1 MGAILDVLG
10 ALMIGTML
18 LLMMISFQFQLQDTA
33 NRSMF
38 TASMIDHMD
47 TAATKINAVVAL
59 AGIGYPPGQTVI
71 TAGSSTLKFRSYWN
85 YESDQITA
93 SPVTIE
99 IGLSNTTT
107 GVGKALTIKQNDVL
121 LSDLGYILWVESLSF
136 RYYTVDG
143 NLTTTPAAVRS
154 AEAWLTFR
162 RDAPNPNAPILRTKL
177 QVKCFFMNAYM
188 RDGT

>member
-33 NRSMF
+33 NRAMY

-47 TAATKINAVVAL
+47 TAATKINSVIAL
-59 AGIGYPPGQTVI
+59 AGIGYPPGQTVV
-71 TAGSSTLKFRSYWN
+71 TAGTNRLVFNTYWN
-85 YESDQITA
+85 YDLNQITPV
-93 SPVTIE
+93 PVTIE
-99 IGLSNTTT
+99 IGISSTTT
-107 GVGKALTIKQNDVL
+107 GVGKALTIRQNGTL
-121 LSDLGYILWVESLSF
+121 LNDLGYILWVEDLAF
-136 RYYTVDG
+136 RYFNRDDV
-143 NLTTTPAAVRS
+143 LTNTASAVRS

-162 RDAPNPNAPILRTKL
+162 RDGITPASTPLRTKL

-188 RDGT
+188 RGA